1 MPAPAGVPDVCVGH
15 VVLGDLG
22 VLVPLDVLD
31 AHAVLACVVLTTL
44 AVGDVLVLVVL
55 EVLRVLC
62 PL

>member
-22 VLVPLDVLD
+22 VVVPLDVLD
-31 AHAVLACVVLTTL
+31 THAVLARVVLTAL
-44 AVGDVLVLVVL
+44 AVGDVLVL

>member
-31 AHAVLACVVLTTL
+31 AHAVLACVVLTAL
-44 AVGDVLVLVVL
+44 AVGDVLVLAVL